1 MHVSCIDMMAPLGT
15 RGVDN
20 DSRAFRALGLRA
32 VCVKARVDD
41 LIRAGLRAKTIAAGL
56 ACATLILSTHGALSA
71 RCKPNHFRP
80 PFFIKTMGPC
90 TFDPQTLSFSGT
102 PVEQAKC
109 LMRGMD
115 HSRNLAPQMET
126 LPPALATRVGSE
138 AGLPSRETLSGF
150 LSKQDLEWDFAAYLW
165 QPASRADDNDP
176 NAPMARYFVIHDT
189 SGPNFGHRSFPAD
202 VDATAKFNNLY
213 NFACA
218 DGWGKAHV
226 VVNRAGDMLVDHEL
240 AIPWRE
246 TKFEQAANFAG
257 ALKGLFLHVELIQP
271 RRSASG
277 RGRRNDAESP
287 DPAFTAAQY
296 DRLALLYVIASVRAE
311 HWLIPAFHAAIDANI
326 RNGHDDPLN
335 FDVEKFADSLERVV
349 EKLQTPEQAQVANSA
364 PAGEPDA
371 ASGPNSSATA
381 SSAAADTAPW
391 APAAMVKSDA
401 PAQRSA
407 ENPPHRET
415 ERQSD
420 ADRAIRIESKSERR
434 EAGRESVSAEHC
446 QTRVARGHRGRVCR
460 TVAAETRRRGK
471 PAHVVRSVDRGVSQQ
486 GFGAWHHGGDVH
498 ARHARGASRH
508 GRA

>member
-1 MHVSCIDMMAPLGT
+1 MHVSCIDIMAPLGMQ
-15 RGVDN
+15 GVDK
-20 DSRAFRALGLRA
+20 DSKALRASGLRA
-32 VCVKARVDD
+32 VCVRERVDD
-41 LIRAGLRAKTIAAGL
+41 LTRGGLRTKTIAAGL
-56 ACATLILSTHGALSA
+56 ACATLILSTQGALSNH
-71 RCKPNHFRP
+71 CKPNHFRP

-115 HSRNLAPQMET
+115 HSRNLAPPLET
-126 LPPALATRVGSE
+126 LPPALAARVGSE
-138 AGLPSRETLSGF
+138 AGLPSRENMSGF
-150 LSKQDLEWDFAAYLW
+150 LSRQDLEWDFAAYLW

-189 SGPNFGHRSFPAD
+189 SGPNFGHRSFPPD

-218 DGWGKAHV
+218 DGWGKAHI

-257 ALKGLFLHVELIQP
+257 ALKGLFLHVELVQP

-277 RGRRNDAESP
+277 RGRRNDAQSP

-349 EKLQTPEQAQVANSA
+349 EKLQTPEQAQAANSA

-371 ASGPNSSATA
+371 ASGPKSAATA
-381 SSAAADTAPW
+381 SPVAADMTPPAPS
-391 APAAMVKSDA
+391 AIVKPDA
-401 PAQRSA
+401 SAQRSA
-407 ENPPHRET
+407 ENPPHNET
-415 ERQSD
+415 GRQGD
-420 ADRAIRIESKSERR
+420 AGRAIKIESDSERKQ
-434 EAGRESVSAEHC
+434 AGRESVSAERC
-446 QTRVARGHRGRVCR
+446 QTRVAHGHRGRVCR
-460 TVAAETRRRGK
+460 TVAAETRNRGK
-471 PAHVVRSVDRGVSQQ
+471 AARVIRSVDRGVSQQ
-486 GFGAWHHGGDVH
+486 GFGAWHRGGDVR
-498 ARHARGASRH
+498 ARHARGTSRH